1 MSCSNCGEAT
11 PPDAPRCPA
20 CGMTLT
26 SGPPPPQ
33 PSWDPPGSSSWDPP
47 PPAASWDPPPPAAS
61 WGPPPGE
68 GGNEAWGGP
77 PGGPAQT
84 PWGAPGAAY
93 TPYPAGYND
102 PAVGSSGRLAGWW
115 QRVGA
120 TILDGIIVWV
130 PARIIEA
137 ASGRVLYSLF
147 LVFATLIYT
156 SVLLVTRGQTI
167 GMMAVGT
174 KCVTERSGSY
184 LTYGPAVGRWAIT
197 EVLAVTIIG
206 GLLDVLWPLWDGNN
220 QTLHDKV
227 VHTLVVRAR

>member
-1 MSCSNCGEAT
+1 MSCANCGEAT
-11 PPDAPRCPA
+11 PPDAAQCPS
-20 CGMTLT
+20 CGLALAAR
-26 SGPPPPQ
+26 PPAQ
-33 PSWDPPGSSSWDPP
+33 PSWDPPGASSWDPP
-47 PPAASWDPPPPAAS
+47 PPAGP

-68 GGNEAWGGP
+68 AGNQGWAGPP

-84 PWGAPGAAY
+84 PWGAPGGGPGGAPY
-93 TPYPAGYND
+93 TPYPSGWNAD
-102 PAVGSSGRLAGWW
+102 PATGSSGRLAGWW

-130 PARIIEA
+130 PARIVEA
-137 ASGRVLYSLF
+137 GGGRVLYFFF
-147 LVFATLIYT
+147 LILASAIYT
-156 SVLLVTRGQTI
+156 SALLVARGQTV

-184 LTYGPAVGRWAIT
+184 LTYGPALGRWAFA
-197 EVLAVTIIG
+197 EVLTFTGIG
-206 GLLDVLWPLWDGNN
+206 GLLDVLWPLWDRNN